1 MEGEGDAGVLEVV
14 EGFPVELGIAVGGC
28 QGLAAPRVEVGVVVA
43 GYDYFV
49 LEVEGVEPVD
59 LGLDFGGGAGIGE
72 VSGVDEEVAGRDVIG
87 LQAVSVRYA
96 DDADRWRAGCWEYPE
111 AAEGEVHES
120 NEGFDGLG

>member
-14 EGFPVELGIAVGGC
+14 EGFPVKWDVVVCGC
-28 QGLAAPRVEVGVVVA
+28 QGLAAPWVEVGVVVA

-59 LGLDFGGGAGIGE
+59 LGLDFGGSASVGE

-87 LQAVSVRYA
+87 LQAVGV
-96 DDADRWRAGCWEYPE
+96 
-111 AAEGEVHES
+111 
-120 NEGFDGLG
+120 